1 MNPLSQIVRAARP
14 IYRTFSTSVSSA
26 SQAKEIPSTGLCFEL
41 SDEQKALQE
50 LARKFTR
57 EEITPVAA
65 QYDKSGE
72 YPWPI
77 VKKAWELGL
86 MNGHIPEHCG
96 GVGNLGVF
104 EECLIGEEFSFGCTG
119 IGTAVG
125 GTNLGVSG
133 MNMGVFDG
141 CLIGEEFAFGC
152 TGIATALEASGL
164 GQTPVIIAGN
174 KEQQKKYLGRLI
186 DEPLVAAYCVT
197 EPGAGSD
204 VAGVK
209 TKAVKKG
216 DEWIIN
222 GQKMWITNGGVANW
236 YFVLARTNPDPKCP
250 ASKAFTGFIVER
262 DWPGVNPGR
271 KELNMGQRASDTR
284 GISFEDVR
292 VPKENVLLGEG
303 DGFKIAMGAFDK
315 TRPPVAAGA
324 TGLAARALYEAT
336 KYSLERK
343 TFGVPIAAHQAVA
356 FMIADMAIGV
366 ESARLAWQRAAW
378 MVDHGQRNT
387 LMASIAKCHAS
398 EIANKAASDAVQIFG
413 GNGFNTEYP
422 VEKLMRDAKIYQI
435 YEGTSQIQ
443 RLIISRE
450 ILTAAKQSN
459 A

>member
-1 MNPLSQIVRAARP
+1 MNPISQIVRATRP
-14 IYRTFSTSVSSA
+14 IYRTLSTSVTCSA
-26 SQAKEIPSTGLCFEL
+26 QAKPIPTTGLCFEL
-41 SDEQKALQE
+41 TDEQKALQE
-50 LARKFTR
+50 LARKFTK
-57 EEITPVAA
+57 EEIIPVAA

-96 GVGNLGVF
+96 GVGDMGVF
-104 EECLIGEEFSFGCTG
+104 EECIIGEEFSFGCSG

-125 GTNLGVSG
+125 GTN
-133 MNMGVFDG
+133 
-141 CLIGEEFAFGC
+141 
-152 TGIATALEASGL
+152 L

-186 DEPLVAAYCVT
+186 DEPIVAAYCVT

-209 TKAVKKG
+209 TKAEKKG

-250 ASKAFTGFIVER
+250 PGKAFTGFIVEK

-284 GISFEDVR
+284 GITFEDVR

-315 TRPPVAAGA
+315 TRPPVACGA

-343 TFGVPIAAHQAVA
+343 TFGVPIASHQAVA
-356 FMIADMAIGV
+356 FMLADMAIGV
-366 ESARLAWQRAAW
+366 ETARLAWQRAAW

-387 LMASIAKCHAS
+387 MMASVAKCFAS
-398 EIANKAASDAVQIFG
+398 EIANKAAADAVQIFG

-450 ILTAAKQSN
+450 LLTAAKQSN

>member
-1 MNPLSQIVRAARP
+1 MNPITQFARATRP
-14 IYRTFSTSVSSA
+14 ICKKLSTSA
-26 SQAKEIPSTGLCFEL
+26 TLAATKTIPPTGYCFEL
-41 SDEQKALQE
+41 SDEQKALQD

-57 EEITPVAA
+57 EEIIPVAA

-77 VKKAWELGL
+77 VKKAWGLGL
-86 MNGHIPEHCG
+86 MNGHVPEHCG
-96 GVGNLGVF
+96 GMMLGTF
-104 EECLIGEEFSFGCTG
+104 ESCLVTEE
-119 IGTAVG
+119 
-125 GTNLGVSG
+125 L
-133 MNMGVFDG
+133 
-141 CLIGEEFAFGC
+141 AFGC
-152 TGIATALEASGL
+152 AAIKAAILTSNI
-164 GQTPVIIAGN
+164 GQAPVILAGN

-186 DEPLVAAYCVT
+186 EEPLVAAYCVT

-209 TKAVKKG
+209 TRAEKKG
-216 DEWIIN
+216 DEWILN

-262 DWPGVNPGR
+262 DWPGVTPGR
-271 KELNMGQRASDTR
+271 KEINMGQRASDTR
-284 GISFEDVR
+284 GITFEDVR
-292 VPKENVLLGEG
+292 IPKENVLLGEG
-303 DGFKIAMGAFDK
+303 AGFKIAMGAFDK

-324 TGLAARALYEAT
+324 TGLANRALHEAT
-336 KYSLERK
+336 KYALERK
-343 TFGVPIAAHQAVA
+343 SFGVPIANHQAVS
-356 FMIADMAIGV
+356 FMLADMMVGV
-366 ESARLAWQRAAW
+366 ETARLSWMKAAW
-378 MVDHGQRNT
+378 MVDHGQKNT
-387 LMASIAKCHAS
+387 AIASIAKLHAS

-450 ILTAAKQSN
+450 LLLSAAGKN
-459 A
+459 

>member
-1 MNPLSQIVRAARP
+1 MNPISQVVRATRP
-14 IYRTFSTSVSSA
+14 IYRKLSTTVSNGA
-26 SQAKEIPSTGLCFEL
+26 AAKPIPTTGMCFEL
-41 SDEQKALQE
+41 NDEQKALQD

-57 EEITPVAA
+57 EEIMPVAA

-77 VKKAWELGL
+77 VKKAWEVGL
-86 MNGHIPEHCG
+86 MNGHVPEHCG
-96 GVGNLGVF
+96 GL
-104 EECLIGEEFSFGCTG
+104 
-119 IGTAVG
+119 
-125 GTNLGVSG
+125 
-133 MNMGVFDG
+133 NMGVFDG
-141 CLIGEEFAFGC
+141 CLVGEELAFGC
-152 TGIATALEASGL
+152 TGIMTAMEASGL

-186 DEPLVAAYCVT
+186 EEPIVAAYCVT

-209 TKAVKKG
+209 TKAEKKG
-216 DEWIIN
+216 DEWILN

-262 DWPGVNPGR
+262 EWAGVNPGR
-271 KELNMGQRASDTR
+271 KEQNMGQRASDTR
-284 GISFEDVR
+284 GITFEDVR
-292 VPKENVLLGEG
+292 IPKENVLIEEG
-303 DGFKIAMGAFDK
+303 AGFKIAMGAFDK

-324 TGLAARALYEAT
+324 TGLANRALYEAT
-336 KYSLERK
+336 KYAMERK
-343 TFGVPIAAHQAVA
+343 TFGVPIAQHQAVS
-356 FMIADMAIGV
+356 FMLADMAIGV
-366 ESARLAWQRAAW
+366 EASRLAWQRSAW

-387 LMASIAKCHAS
+387 LMASVAKCFAS
-398 EIANKAASDAVQIFG
+398 EVANKAAADAVQIFG

>member
-1 MNPLSQIVRAARP
+1 MNPISQVVRATRP
-14 IYRTFSTSVSSA
+14 IYRKLSTTVPNGA
-26 SQAKEIPSTGLCFEL
+26 AAKPIPTTGMCFEL
-41 SDEQKALQE
+41 NDEQKALQD

-57 EEITPVAA
+57 EEIMPVAA

-77 VKKAWELGL
+77 VKKAWEVGL
-86 MNGHIPEHCG
+86 MNGHVPEHCG
-96 GVGNLGVF
+96 GLELGVF
-104 EECLIGEEFSFGCTG
+104 DVSLVTEE
-119 IGTAVG
+119 
-125 GTNLGVSG
+125 
-133 MNMGVFDG
+133 M
-141 CLIGEEFAFGC
+141 AFGC
-152 TGIATALEASGL
+152 AGIKASIL
-164 GQTPVIIAGN
+164 TSNIGQTPVIIAGN

-186 DEPLVAAYCVT
+186 EEPIVAAYCVT

-209 TKAVKKG
+209 TKAEKKG
-216 DEWIIN
+216 DEWILN

-262 DWPGVNPGR
+262 EWAGVNPGR
-271 KELNMGQRASDTR
+271 KEQNMGQRASDTR
-284 GISFEDVR
+284 GITFEDVR
-292 VPKENVLLGEG
+292 VPKENVLIEEG
-303 DGFKIAMGAFDK
+303 AGFKIAMGAFDK

-324 TGLAARALYEAT
+324 TGLANRALYEAT
-336 KYSLERK
+336 KYAMERK
-343 TFGVPIAAHQAVA
+343 TFGVPIAQHQAVS
-356 FMIADMAIGV
+356 FMLADMAIGV
-366 ESARLAWQRAAW
+366 EASRLAWQRSAW

-387 LMASIAKCHAS
+387 LMASVAKCFAS
-398 EIANKAASDAVQIFG
+398 EVANKAAADAVQIFG

>member
-14 IYRTFSTSVSSA
+14 IYRTFSTCVPSA
-26 SQAKEIPSTGLCFEL
+26 SQAKEIPTTGLCFEL
-41 SDEQKALQE
+41 SEEQKALQE

-57 EEITPVAA
+57 DEIIPVAA

-96 GVGNLGVF
+96 GLGLRVMESCIVC
-104 EECLIGEEFSFGCTG
+104 EEI
-119 IGTAVG
+119 
-125 GTNLGVSG
+125 
-133 MNMGVFDG
+133 
-141 CLIGEEFAFGC
+141 AFGC
-152 TGIATALEASGL
+152 SGIMASL
-164 GQTPVIIAGN
+164 YITEVGQTPVIIAGN

-186 DEPLVAAYCVT
+186 DEPIVAAYCVT

-315 TRPPVAAGA
+315 TRPPVASGA

-343 TFGVPIAAHQAVA
+343 TFGVPIASHQAVA

-378 MVDHGQRNT
+378 MVDHGQKNT

-398 EIANKAASDAVQIFG
+398 EIANKAATDAVQIFG

>member
-1 MNPLSQIVRAARP
+1 MNPLSQIVRATCP
-14 IYRTFSTSVSSA
+14 IYRKLSTSAPITSA
-26 SQAKEIPSTGLCFEL
+26 AKQIPSTGMCFEL
-41 SDEQKALQE
+41 NDEQKALQD
-50 LARKFTR
+50 LARKFTK

-77 VKKAWELGL
+77 VKKAWEIGL
-86 MNGHIPEHCG
+86 MNGHVPEHCG
-96 GVGNLGVF
+96 GLNLSIF
-104 EECLIGEEFSFGCTG
+104 DHCLTTEEI
-119 IGTAVG
+119 
-125 GTNLGVSG
+125 
-133 MNMGVFDG
+133 
-141 CLIGEEFAFGC
+141 AFGC
-152 TGIATALEASGL
+152 AGIKAALLTTSI

-186 DEPLVAAYCVT
+186 EEPLVAAYCVT

-209 TKAVKKG
+209 TKAEKKG
-216 DEWIIN
+216 DEWILN

-250 ASKAFTGFIVER
+250 PSKAFTGFIVER
-262 DWPGVNPGR
+262 EWAGVNPGR
-271 KELNMGQRASDTR
+271 KEQNMGQRASDTR

-292 VPKENVLLGEG
+292 IPKENVLLGEG
-303 DGFKIAMGAFDK
+303 AGFKIAMGAFDK

-324 TGLAARALYEAT
+324 TGLANRALYEAT

-343 TFGVPIAAHQAVA
+343 TFGVPIAQHQAVA
-356 FMIADMAIGV
+356 FMLADMALGV
-366 ESARLAWQRAAW
+366 ETARLAWQKSAW
-378 MVDHGQRNT
+378 MVDHGQKNT
-387 LMASIAKCHAS
+387 LVASIAKCYAS
-398 EIANKAASDAVQIFG
+398 EIANKAASDAVQVFG

>member
-1 MNPLSQIVRAARP
+1 MNPLSQIVRATRP
-14 IYRTFSTSVSSA
+14 IYRKLSTTPVASSA
-26 SQAKEIPSTGLCFEL
+26 KPIPTTGMCFEL
-41 SDEQKALQE
+41 NDEQKALQD

-57 EEITPVAA
+57 EEIVPVAA
-65 QYDKSGE
+65 QYDKTGE

-77 VKKAWELGL
+77 IKKAWEIGL
-86 MNGHIPEHCG
+86 MNGHVPEHCG
-96 GVGNLGVF
+96 GMGNFGVLD
-104 EECLIGEEFSFGCTG
+104 ECIIGEEFSFGCTG
-119 IGTAVG
+119 IGTAIG
-125 GTNLGVSG
+125 GT
-133 MNMGVFDG
+133 
-141 CLIGEEFAFGC
+141 
-152 TGIATALEASGL
+152 GL
-164 GQTPVIIAGN
+164 GQTPVILAGN

-186 DEPLVAAYCVT
+186 EEPIVAAYGVT

-204 VAGVK
+204 VAGIK
-209 TKAVKKG
+209 TRAEKKG
-216 DEWIIN
+216 DEWILN

-262 DWPGVNPGR
+262 EWPGVTPGR

-284 GISFEDVR
+284 GITFEDVR
-292 VPKENVLLGEG
+292 IPKENVLIGEG
-303 DGFKIAMGAFDK
+303 AGFKIAMGAFDK

-324 TGLAARALYEAT
+324 TGLAQRALYEAT

-343 TFGVPIAAHQAVA
+343 TFGVPIAHHQAVA
-356 FMIADMAIGV
+356 FMLADMAVGV
-366 ESARLAWQRAAW
+366 ETARLAWQKAAW
-378 MVDHGQRNT
+378 MVDHGQKNT
-387 LMASIAKCHAS
+387 VMASVAKCYAS
-398 EIANKAASDAVQIFG
+398 EIANKSASDAVQVFG
-413 GNGFNTEYP
+413 GNGFNSDYP